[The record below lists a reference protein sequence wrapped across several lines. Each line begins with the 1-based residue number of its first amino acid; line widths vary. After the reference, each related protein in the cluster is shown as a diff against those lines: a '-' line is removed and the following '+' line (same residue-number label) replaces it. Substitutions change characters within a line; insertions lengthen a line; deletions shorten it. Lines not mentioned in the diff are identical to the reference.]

1 MCKSKKKLLRS
12 QQKFKSK
19 RHNVFTEKVNKIAL
33 SFNDDKRLQ
42 SFYKVKSYPINLL
55 CSKNTFHY
63 LCYHMAFHLCDFPAS
78 IILPPI
84 SAPSSPVT
92 TSPPH
97 T

>member
-55 CSKNTFHY
+55 CSKNTFH
-63 LCYHMAFHLCDFPAS
+63 
-78 IILPPI
+78 
-84 SAPSSPVT
+84 
-92 TSPPH
+92 
-97 T
+97 

>member
-42 SFYKVKSYPINLL
+42 SFYKVKSYPSVSSAGKLCKEELL
-55 CSKNTFHY
+55 HFKRKLLNIK
-63 LCYHMAFHLCDFPAS
+63 DD
-78 IILPPI
+78 
-84 SAPSSPVT
+84 
-92 TSPPH
+92 
-97 T
+97 